1 MTPAGFAHSEIRGS
15 EGMCPSPRLI
25 AAYHV
30 LRRLPVPR
38 HPPCALTIFFSMVRT
53 YLHSGALAPACDQM
67 RSSLKKIDFVTL
79 CSSQGTARDEPSRP
93 DTERSRAAKADISGN

>member
-38 HPPCALTIFFSMVRT
+38 HPPCALTIFFSMART
-53 YLHSGALAPACDQM
+53 YLHSGGLPPV
-67 RSSLKKIDFVTL
+67 RSDAIFIEENRFCHAMQLSRYDE
-79 CSSQGTARDEPSRP
+79 GEPSKP
-93 DTERSRAAKADISGN
+93 DAAT